1 MFSNFVSSKT
11 EIHSFS
17 SSFEFPIIFF
27 DNYLT
32 LIQRPFKD
40 RFNHLR
46 RVLYKRSNR
55 VILIAVSVLP
65 SQERASLDNMTRSLS
80 CDETPCFQEGLVT
93 KCFTLCNDAWTKMGV
108 FGSNWSEL
116 TSQLSFSKE
125 TRDRILDTP
134 LTRFA
139 SVVHCQAMTAD
150 CYCECCDSVV
160 EVSRRVVKW
169 DSYCC
174 PYCGNVV
181 LILLAIVQGENNP
194 QFMMLTPQ
202 EIMKAEAVDDQLM
215 GSLCF
220 LCSLIVPS
228 LLFPVSQPTVVFP
241 TNMIAVLSQLQ
252 AATDDENETSLYAGL
267 QDVLGAALLRTRG
280 VSVAVSTGELENRAL
295 VIENMSIALLS
306 CSPSRERECG
316 HGGPSTVDYSP

>member
-1 MFSNFVSSKT
+1 MFSNFISSKT

-65 SQERASLDNMTRSLS
+65 STEGASLDEVSRSLS

-93 KCFTLCNDAWTKMGV
+93 KCFSLCKDAWTSMGV
-108 FGSNWSEL
+108 IGANWSEL
-116 TSQLSFSKE
+116 VCRLPFSEE
-125 TRDRILDTP
+125 TRERILEAS

-139 SVVHCQAMTAD
+139 SVKGCQAMTAD
-150 CYCECCDSVV
+150 CYCESCDSVV
-160 EVSRRVVKW
+160 EVTKRVVKW
-169 DSYCC
+169 DAYCC
-174 PYCGNVV
+174 PYCGSV
-181 LILLAIVQGENNP
+181 LLVLLETVKGEDNQ
-194 QFMMLTPQ
+194 QFVLLTPQ
-202 EIMKAEAVDDQLM
+202 EIMKAETTDDQLV
-215 GSLCF
+215 GSLRF
-220 LCSLIVPS
+220 LCSLIIPS

-241 TNMIAVLSQLQ
+241 TNLIAVLSQLQ
-252 AATDDENETSLYAGL
+252 TVADDDGPVDPYVRL
-267 QDVLGAALLRTRG
+267 QDALGAALLRTRG
-280 VSVAVSTGELENRAL
+280 VSVATDVEEKENCNAF
-295 VIENMSIALLS
+295 IENVSIAFLS
-306 CSPSRERECG
+306 CSPSRERE
-316 HGGPSTVDYSP
+316 